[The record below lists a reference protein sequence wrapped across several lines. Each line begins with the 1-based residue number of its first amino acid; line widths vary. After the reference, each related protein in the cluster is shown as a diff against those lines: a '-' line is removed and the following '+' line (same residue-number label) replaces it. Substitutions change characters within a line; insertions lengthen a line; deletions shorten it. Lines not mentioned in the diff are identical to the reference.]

1 MDYRGDGRATGV
13 GTKDAGHIQGTR
25 EEFSCVA
32 VKLFS
37 RGPLAEWKREVSH
50 FASFL
55 LLN

>member
-1 MDYRGDGRATGV
+1 MDYGGDGRATGV
-13 GTKDAGHIQGTR
+13 GTKDAGHIQGPR